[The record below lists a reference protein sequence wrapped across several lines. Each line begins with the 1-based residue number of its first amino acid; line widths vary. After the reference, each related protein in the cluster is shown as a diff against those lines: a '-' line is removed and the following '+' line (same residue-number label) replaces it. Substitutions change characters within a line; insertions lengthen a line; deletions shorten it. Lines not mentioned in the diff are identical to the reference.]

1 MKVSASQI
9 YFDHRRRRYHNC
21 QLSIVNCQFIDVIEV
36 ISMELTHIAQ
46 RSGRLSTFL
55 KQELGL
61 STGLMNKLKWSEKLY
76 VNGIPRHADFS
87 VAVGDVITAD
97 LDEPQPEYPAE
108 DGEFTIL
115 YEDDHILVVDKPA
128 GMLIHPSRSRLTGT
142 LANRVI
148 GYYQRTG
155 QSCAFHPITRLD
167 RDTFGIVLLA
177 KNAHIH
183 GILNQFHNEGRIRKT
198 YHALVFGGP
207 ERDTGIIDAP
217 IARRPLPSLLRYV
230 NPEGKPSRTEFSV
243 IWRKDSVTKLAL
255 RPITGR
261 THQLRVHCA
270 YMGYPILGDPQ
281 YGSEASLAYSESK
294 GLTSQLLCAK
304 GLAFP
309 HPITG
314 KEMDLVSKLDV

>member
-1 MKVSASQI
+1 
-9 YFDHRRRRYHNC
+9 
-21 QLSIVNCQFIDVIEV
+21 
-36 ISMELTHIAQ
+36 MELKTIAT

-61 STGLMNKLKWSEKLY
+61 STGLMNKLKWAEKLY

-87 VAVGDVITAD
+87 VEIGDVITAD
-97 LDEPQPEYPAE
+97 LDEEKPEYPAE

-115 YEDDHILVVDKPA
+115 YEDAHILVVDKPA

-142 LANRVI
+142 LANRVL
-148 GYYQRTG
+148 GYYEKTG
-155 QSCAFHPITRLD
+155 QRCAFHPITRLD

-183 GILNQFHNEGRIRKT
+183 GILNTFHEEAKIQKT
-198 YHALVFGGP
+198 YHALVFSGP
-207 ERDTGIIDAP
+207 REDSGIIDAP

-230 NPEGKPSRTEFSV
+230 NQSGKPSRTEFTV
-243 IWRKDSVTKLAL
+243 LERRGDITKLAL

-261 THQLRVHCA
+261 THQLRVHCSH
-270 YMGYPILGDPQ
+270 MGYPILGDPQ
-281 YGSEASLAYSESK
+281 YGSESSQALSAEL

-304 GLAFP
+304 SLRFP
-309 HPITG
+309 HPTTG
-314 KEMDLVSKLDV
+314 EELELISRLDV

>member
-1 MKVSASQI
+1 
-9 YFDHRRRRYHNC
+9 
-21 QLSIVNCQFIDVIEV
+21 
-36 ISMELTHIAQ
+36 MELKHIAQ

-76 VNGIPRHADFS
+76 VNGIPQHADFS
-87 VAVGDVITAD
+87 VQIGDVITAD
-97 LDEPQPEYPAE
+97 LDEPKPEYPVE

-148 GYYQRTG
+148 GYYERTG

-183 GILNQFHNEGRIRKT
+183 GILNNFLAEDKIQKT

-207 ERDTGIIDAP
+207 EEDSGTIDAP
-217 IARRPLPSLLRYV
+217 IARRELPSLLRYV
-230 NPEGKPSRTEFSV
+230 NQDGKPSRTEFTV
-243 IWRKDSVTKLAL
+243 LERKDGITKLAL

-261 THQLRVHCA
+261 THQLRVHCS

-281 YGSEASLAYSESK
+281 YGSEASLALSAEL
-294 GLTSQLLCAK
+294 GFTSQLLCSK
-304 GLAFP
+304 SIRFP

-314 KEMDLVSKLDV
+314 EMMELGSKLDV

>member
-1 MKVSASQI
+1 MKLQHTA
-9 YFDHRRRRYHNC
+9 
-21 QLSIVNCQFIDVIEV
+21 
-36 ISMELTHIAQ
+36 T

-61 STGLMNKLKWSEKLY
+61 STGLMNRLKWSDKLY
-76 VNGIPRHADFS
+76 VNGIPRHGDFP
-87 VAVGDVITAD
+87 VETGDVIAAD
-97 LDEPQPEYPAE
+97 LDEPTPEYPAE

-115 YEDDHILVVDKPA
+115 YEDEHILAVDKPA

-142 LANRVI
+142 LANRVL
-148 GYYQRTG
+148 GYYRKTCQK
-155 QSCAFHPITRLD
+155 CAFHPITRLD

-183 GILNQFHNEGRIRKT
+183 GILNQFHSEGKLRKT

-207 ERDTGIIDAP
+207 EADSGMIDAP

-230 NPEGKPSRTEFSV
+230 SPEGKPSRTEFSV
-243 IWRKDSVTKLAL
+243 MERKDGITRLAL

-270 YMGYPILGDPQ
+270 HMGYPILGDPQ
-281 YGSEASLAYSESK
+281 YGSEASLAKSEAL
-294 GLTSQLLCAK
+294 GFTSQQLCAK
-304 GLAFP
+304 SLSFP

-314 KEMDLVSKLDV
+314 KQMVLISKLDV